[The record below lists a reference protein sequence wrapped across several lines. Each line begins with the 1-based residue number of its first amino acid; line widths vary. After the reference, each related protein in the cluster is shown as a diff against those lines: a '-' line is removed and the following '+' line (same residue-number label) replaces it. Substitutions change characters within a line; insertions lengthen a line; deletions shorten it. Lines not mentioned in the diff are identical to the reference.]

1 MRAKRIG
8 AVTAVLAMVTAGALW
23 WVFAG
28 DGDKRITAYFSRAV
42 GVYAGS
48 DVQVL
53 GVRVGSVE
61 SVTPQG
67 DRVAVVFTLDREVE
81 IAADTNAVVVA
92 PSVVSDR
99 YVQLTDTAR
108 GGREIADGAVIP
120 ESRTATPVELDE
132 LYASLDTLV
141 SALGPD
147 GANDKGAL
155 SELLDTGA
163 ENLAGNGK
171 AINETVRNF
180 AQAARTLSGSAGD
193 LFATV
198 DELQSFTTML
208 AGNDEQVVS
217 VNTQLDKVWR
227 TLAADRDELSTALR
241 TLAGALGDIQ
251 GFLRDNR
258 AAIKSNVDKL
268 AATTRLLVRNRASV
282 AEALDVAPLAATNV
296 VNAFDPESQTL
307 QGRAILLEYLKNAPP
322 QPVPLTGAT
331 FGGGR

>member
-1 MRAKRIG
+1 MRAKRI
-8 AVTAVLAMVTAGALW
+8 TAVATVLAVVTAGALW
-23 WVFAG
+23 WIFSG

-61 SVTPQG
+61 SVTPRG

-81 IAADTNAVVVA
+81 IAAETNAVVVA

-120 ESRTATPVELDE
+120 RSRTATPVELDE

-141 SALGPD
+141 TALGPN

-155 SELLDTGA
+155 SDLLDTGA
-163 ENLAGNGK
+163 ENLDGNGK
-171 AINETVRNF
+171 AVNDTVRNF

-198 DELQSFTTML
+198 DELQSFTSML
-208 AGNDEQVVS
+208 AGNDKQVVS
-217 VNTQLDKVWR
+217 ANTQLDQVWR

-251 GFLRDNR
+251 GFLQDNR

-296 VNAFDPESQTL
+296 VNAFDPLSQTL
-307 QGRAILLEYLKNAPP
+307 QGRAILLEYLEDAPP

>member
-1 MRAKRIG
+1 MRPKRIT
-8 AVTAVLAMVTAGALW
+8 AVVAVLAVVTAGALW
-23 WVFAG
+23 WIFSG

-53 GVRVGSVE
+53 GVRVGGVE
-61 SVTPQG
+61 SVTPRG

-120 ESRTATPVELDE
+120 ESHTATPVELDE

-141 SALGPD
+141 TALGPD

-171 AINETVRNF
+171 AINDTVRNF

-331 FGGGR
+331 FGGDR